1 MMLRPEGFPGKMRNE
16 IISVFHFNCLM
27 LWLMCVFTVVGSYA
41 QMYCT

>member
-1 MMLRPEGFPGKMRNE
+1 MMLRPEGFPGKIWNE

-27 LWLMCVFTVVGSYA
+27 LWLMYFTVVGSYA